1 MGEGW
6 KLVMGL
12 VALAVNCVVARSSE
26 RVLRLGGPCV
36 NGEVGRYCVRAAK
49 GLLEPV
55 GMGFRVSAGCEVA
68 QGLLLPA
75 EG

>member
-1 MGEGW
+1 MA
-6 KLVMGL
+6 MGL
-12 VALAVNCVVARSSE
+12 VVLAVNCVVARSSA
-26 RVLRLGGPCV
+26 RVLRDGGPCV
-36 NGEVGRYCVRAAK
+36 NGEVGRNCVRPAK

-55 GMGFRVSAGCEVA
+55 GMGFRASAGCELA